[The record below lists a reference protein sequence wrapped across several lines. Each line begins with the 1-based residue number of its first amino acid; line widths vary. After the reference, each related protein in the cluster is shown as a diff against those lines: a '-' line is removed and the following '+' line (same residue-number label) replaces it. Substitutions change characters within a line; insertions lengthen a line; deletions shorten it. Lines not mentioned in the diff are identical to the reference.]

1 MLIAGKNGSGKSSL
15 LKVLFGQH
23 SQYKGKVEISPQL
36 MVGYVAQDAS
46 QISGTFKEFAQDQH
60 LDVTHFLML
69 LRKLGFARE
78 QFEKIIRFECRTK
91 EKSALSC
98 RFVSTLSFVYF

>member
-46 QISGTFKEFAQDQH
+46 QISGTFKEFA
-60 LDVTHFLML
+60 
-69 LRKLGFARE
+69 
-78 QFEKIIRFECRTK
+78 
-91 EKSALSC
+91 
-98 RFVSTLSFVYF
+98 